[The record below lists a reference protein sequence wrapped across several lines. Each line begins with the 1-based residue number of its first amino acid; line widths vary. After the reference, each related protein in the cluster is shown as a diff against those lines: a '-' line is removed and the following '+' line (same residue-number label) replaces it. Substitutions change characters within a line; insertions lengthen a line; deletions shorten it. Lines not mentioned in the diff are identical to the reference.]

1 MSTTDLTKTSDDP
14 PADSIVNESFDS
26 ALSERYL
33 VYAMSTI
40 TARSLPDLRDGLK
53 PVHRRLLW
61 TMRQLKLD
69 PTNNFKKSARVVGEV
84 IGKYH
89 PHGDTAA
96 YDAMVRLAQ
105 PFALRYPL
113 VEGQGNFGNIDGDN
127 AAAYR
132 YTEARL
138 THTAMLLMQGLDE
151 GAVDFIPTYNG
162 EEEEPELMPGL
173 FPNLLANGS
182 SGIAVGMAT
191 NIPSHNVA
199 EVIDAVLEL
208 IDNPHVEHAR
218 LMEVFHGP
226 DLPTG
231 GVIVDSPAAISSAY
245 ETGRGSFRV
254 RGRFHAPEAE
264 SEADRAAG
272 IERLGGGQW
281 QLVISEIPYQV
292 QKGKLI
298 EQIAQL
304 ISDKK
309 LPILED
315 VRDESDEAIRI
326 VLVPRSR
333 NIDPE
338 LLKESIYKL
347 TDLENRFGLNLNVLD
362 ATRTPMVMGLKE
374 LLNHWTASQIA
385 FLQRRTQH
393 RLDKI
398 AARLELLRGYI
409 IAFLNLDRVIEI
421 IRTEDE
427 PKPIM
432 MAEFGLTDRQTEA
445 ILNMRLR
452 SLRKL
457 EEMQLR
463 RELDDLLKEQG
474 ELETLLG
481 SAARQRT
488 RLKRDLNALRKD
500 YAEDTLLGARR
511 TTIAEAQPTVEFSM
525 DAMIEKEPVTVIL
538 SAKGWI
544 RAARGHVDLGGNGS
558 SGAGNAGTDKKG
570 TDFKFKEG
578 DGPAYAL
585 HAQTT
590 DKLLIALDN
599 GRFYTLG
606 CDKLPGARGFGEPIR
621 NMLDFDND
629 AQIAGVVVHRPK
641 GQLLLAAA
649 SGKGFAAETDEL
661 LAETRK
667 GRQVVN
673 LKGDN
678 RLVVVAPIAD
688 EHDHVAVV
696 GDNRKLVV
704 FSLEELPILG
714 RGQGVALQR
723 YRDGGLSDAISFKLE
738 DGLSWTMGGDSGRIR
753 TEKDVWQWK
762 VARGAAGRMPPQGF
776 PRDNKFS

>member
-1 MSTTDLTKTSDDP
+1 MATTDLDDSG
-14 PADSIVNESFDS
+14 ADPFDAIVDAPFDS

-33 VYAMSTI
+33 VYALSTI

-69 PTNNFKKSARVVGEV
+69 PASGFKKSARVVGEV

-105 PFALRYPL
+105 DFSLRYPL

-138 THTAMLLMQGLDE
+138 TKTAMRLMEGLDA
-151 GAVDFIPTYNG
+151 GTVDFIPTYNN
-162 EEEEPELMPGL
+162 EEEEPEIMPGL
-173 FPNLLANGS
+173 FPNLLANGA

-199 EVIDAVLEL
+199 EIVDATLEV

-218 LMEVFHGP
+218 LMELFKGP
-226 DLPTG
+226 DFATG
-231 GVIVDSPAAISSAY
+231 GVIPESAETISHAY

-254 RGRFHAPEAE
+254 RGRFHAAEAE
-264 SEADRAAG
+264 KDEDKAAG

-298 EQIAQL
+298 EQIAAA
-304 ISDKK
+304 ISDRK

-315 VRDESDEAIRI
+315 VRDESDEQIRI
-326 VLVPRSR
+326 VLIPRSR
-333 NIDPE
+333 NVDPE

-347 TDLENRFGLNLNVLD
+347 TDMETRFGLNLNVLD
-362 ATRTPMVMGLKE
+362 HTRTPMVMGLKE
-374 LLNHWTASQIA
+374 LLDNWIASQIDI
-385 FLQRRTQH
+385 LQRRSQH
-393 RLDKI
+393 RLDQI
-398 AARLELLRGYI
+398 ARRLELVEGYI

-427 PKPIM
+427 PKAVM
-432 MAEFGLTDRQTEA
+432 MEEFKLTDRQAEA

-463 RELDDLLKEQG
+463 NEKDELLKEQD
-474 ELETLLG
+474 ELEKLLG
-481 SAARQRT
+481 SPARQRT
-488 RLKRDLNALRKD
+488 RLKRDLSALRKE
-500 YAEDTLLGARR
+500 YSEDSELGRRR
-511 TTIAEAQPTVEFSM
+511 TTIAEAAPAVEFSM

-538 SAKGWI
+538 SQKGWVRGAKG
-544 RAARGHVDLGGNGS
+544 HLPLDQE
-558 SGAGNAGTDKKG
+558 
-570 TDFKFKEG
+570 FKYKEG
-578 DGPAYAL
+578 DAPAFVL

-590 DKLLIALDN
+590 DKLLLIADN
-599 GRFYTLG
+599 GRVFTLG
-606 CDKLPGARGFGEPIR
+606 ADKLPGARGFGEPVR
-621 NMLDFDND
+621 NSLDIDGT
-629 AQIAGVVVHRPK
+629 AQIVSVVVHAE
-641 GQLLLAAA
+641 GQEVLLAANN
-649 SGKGFAAETDEL
+649 GKGFAVDTVAM

-667 GRQVVN
+667 GRQVMNV
-673 LKGDN
+673 KGDVK
-678 RLVVVAPIAD
+678 LVVARPIATT
-688 EHDHVAVV
+688 HDHVAVV
-696 GDNRKLVV
+696 GENRKLVV
-704 FSLEELPILG
+704 FNLEELPRLAK
-714 RGQGVALQR
+714 GQGNKLQN
-723 YRDGGLSDAISFKLE
+723 YRDGGLSDATTFTMA
-738 DGLSWTMGGDSGRIR
+738 DGLSWKMGGKEGRTR
-753 TEKDVWQWK
+753 TEGEMWQWK
-762 VARGAAGRMPPQGF
+762 VARGGAGRLPPQGF
-776 PRDNKFS
+776 PRDNKFE